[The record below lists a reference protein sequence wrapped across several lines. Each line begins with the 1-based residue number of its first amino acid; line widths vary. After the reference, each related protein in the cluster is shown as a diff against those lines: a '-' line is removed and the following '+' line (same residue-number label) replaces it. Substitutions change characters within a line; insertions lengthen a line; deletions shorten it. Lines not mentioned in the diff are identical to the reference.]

1 MGASR
6 LVIGVDGG
14 GTRTRA
20 VALDGEGREVGR
32 AEGRC
37 AIADEVYPGAPARAV
52 ADTCAAAASAAGGGL
67 PADAVWAGLSGAGRE
82 AARVAVEEEL
92 RRLGVARE
100 VRVGTDVAAAFHDAF
115 STGPGILLIAG
126 TGSIACGRAE
136 DGRETRVGGWGP
148 YLGDEG
154 SGFAIGSEGLRCVAR
169 QADGRAPGSGLRSAV
184 LGFLGKATAQE
195 LLPWAA
201 AASKGDVAALA
212 PVVAAAAE
220 EGDPTAQEILAA
232 AVRDLEA
239 HVVALLEQLGPWRQP
254 PPVALTGGLIR
265 PGRALRRPLE
275 AALRRHGLTSLG
287 RPLDPAMG
295 AARLAL
301 SAAV

>member
-1 MGASR
+1 MDATR
-6 LVIGVDGG
+6 LVIGVDAG

-37 AIADEVYPGAPARAV
+37 AIADAERPGGPAGAV
-52 ADTCAAAASAAGGGL
+52 ADTCSAAAGAAGRGL
-67 PADAVWAGLSGAGRE
+67 PVDAVWAGLSGAGRE
-82 AARVAVEEEL
+82 AARVAVEDEL

-115 STGPGILLIAG
+115 STGPGILLISG
-126 TGSIACGRAE
+126 TGSIAFGRAE
-136 DGRETRVGGWGP
+136 DGREARVGGWGP
-148 YLGDEG
+148 WLGDEG
-154 SGFAIGSEGLRCVAR
+154 SGFAIGAAGLKCVAR
-169 QADGRAPGSGLRSAV
+169 QADGRAPGTGLRTAV
-184 LGFLGKATAQE
+184 LAFLGKATVQDM
-195 LLPWAA
+195 LPWAA

-212 PVVAAAAE
+212 PLVAAAAE
-220 EGDPTAQEILAA
+220 AGDPAAREILAQ

-239 HVVALLEQLGPWRQP
+239 HASALLDQLGPWRQP

-265 PGRALRRPLE
+265 PGRALRGPLE
-275 AALRRHGLTSLG
+275 AALGQHGLTALD

-295 AARLAL
+295 AAHLAL
-301 SAAV
+301 AAAR